1 MVNETKSAVGACC
14 DSCGQVI
21 ERTINGWTVC
31 GCGEFP
37 DEPQQAA
44 AQGSLELMCRMRDD
58 AALNG
63 DHAGAAEMDAAIHD
77 MEVR

>member
-1 MVNETKSAVGACC
+1 MNETKSAVGACC
-14 DSCGQVI
+14 DSSGW
-21 ERTINGWTVC
+21 TISGWTVC

-44 AQGSLELMCRMRDD
+44 AQGLLELMCRMRDD